1 MKFLYKIVSYKTS
14 ICQLL
19 RVTDSNTDYRAFI
32 KRAIRAQTRG
42 ERARGSSPDSRPTP
56 HAARGR
62 VSTLLACW
70 RLFSLRDCG
79 EAARESLGGNL
90 RVEGREETVSIV
102 YSHPHLTEER
112 RHAWRG
118 PASFGKGEG
127 PLQKMEQEW
136 DGPGHR
142 EQSQPGSVCS
152 WRNQGVGAL
161 PSPTFCPACAHLFPG
176 DLTQAGVCVPSRD
189 VIPSAVSPAHKGAG
203 WGSSSS
209 HSPQH

>member
-102 YSHPHLTEER
+102 YSHPHLTGKASCLERTSIFRQRGGAPTENGAGMGWARPQRTEPARECVQLEE
-112 RHAWRG
+112 
-118 PASFGKGEG
+118 
-127 PLQKMEQEW
+127 
-136 DGPGHR
+136 
-142 EQSQPGSVCS
+142 PGSGSPSIPHV
-152 WRNQGVGAL
+152 L
-161 PSPTFCPACAHLFPG
+161 PCLRSPLSGGPH
-176 DLTQAGVCVPSRD
+176 PS
-189 VIPSAVSPAHKGAG
+189 
-203 WGSSSS
+203 GSLRSF
-209 HSPQH
+209 